1 MASRRLNTLESK
13 IDAQKNHRNEF
24 LSVADMVAREKGI
37 EKEQVLDAMQ
47 QAIQRA
53 ARTKYGPEYDIRAC
67 IDNTTGDLTLLKVM
81 TVVDVVEDDRT
92 QLITKDARLKCAEA
106 QIGDELE
113 EELPPISF
121 GRIAAQAARQ
131 VIFQKVRGAERERQQ
146 ENLQEKVGYII
157 SGTVKRI
164 EYGNVIV
171 DLGQAE
177 GVIRRDDLIPRETF
191 RPDDRVKA
199 VLTKLNTEARGPIA
213 CLSRIDPLMMA
224 RLFEQEVPEIYE
236 GAIEIKSVAR
246 DPGSRAKMSVHT
258 TDETLDPVGSCVG
271 VRGSRVQ
278 SVIEEL
284 QGEKVDIIMWSEDVA
299 AYIVN
304 ALQPAEVTKV
314 VIDEDRNQVDVI
326 VSEDQLSLA
335 IGRRGQNVR
344 LASILTGWRID
355 ILTEEE
361 EVTRRLKESKAQ
373 IKLFQDDLDVDE
385 MLAQLLCNEGLITID
400 DVAYIDLSE
409 FAAIEGFDEDLAA
422 ELQKRALEAVERN
435 HKKINTKIKK
445 LKVDQ
450 QLVDL
455 VEKSEFL
462 DLNTLE
468 IFMGNNVITLDDLA
482 ELSSDELIDLLG
494 TNSLS
499 QDCANDIIMDA
510 RKHWFTGN

>member
-1 MASRRLNTLESK
+1 LVSRRLNRLDAK
-13 IDAQKNHRNEF
+13 IDAQKTHRNEF

-37 EKEQVLDAMQ
+37 EKEQVLEAMQ

-53 ARTKYGPEYDIRAC
+53 ARTKYGSEYDVRAC
-67 IDNTTGDLTLLKVM
+67 IDHITGDLTLLKVL
-81 TVVDVVEDDRT
+81 TVVDEVEDART
-92 QLITKDARLKCAEA
+92 QIIVKNARLKCAEA

-146 ENLQEKVGYII
+146 ENLQDKVGYIV

-191 RPDDRVKA
+191 RPDDRVRA
-199 VLTKLNTEARGPIA
+199 VLTKLNTDARGPIA

-236 GAIEIKSVAR
+236 GSIEIKSVAR
-246 DPGSRAKMSVHT
+246 DPGSRAKMSVYT
-258 TDETLDPVGSCVG
+258 ADETLDPVGSCVG

-278 SVIEEL
+278 SVIDEL
-284 QGEKVDIIMWSEDVA
+284 QGEKVDIVMWSEDVA
-299 AYIVN
+299 SYIVN
-304 ALQPAEVTKV
+304 ALQPAEVAKV
-314 VIDEDRNQVDVI
+314 VIDEEKKQVDVI
-326 VSEDQLSLA
+326 VAEDQLSLA

-361 EVTRRLKESKAQ
+361 DITRRLQENKALVQ
-373 IKLFQDDLDVDE
+373 LFQEQLDVDE
-385 MLAQLLCNEGLITID
+385 MLAQLLCNEGFLTVD
-400 DVAYIDLSE
+400 EVAYIDLAE
-409 FAAIEGFDEDLAA
+409 FATIEGFDADLAE
-422 ELQKRALEAVERN
+422 ELQKRALEAVARN
-435 HKKINTKIKK
+435 HKKINSQIKK

-468 IFMGNNVITLDDLA
+468 IFMNNKIITLDDLA
-482 ELSSDELIDLLG
+482 ELSSDELIDVLG
-494 TNSLS
+494 KNSVS
-499 QDCANDIIMDA
+499 QDAANAIIMDA

>member
-1 MASRRLNTLESK
+1 MASRRLNRLEAK
-13 IDAQKNHRNEF
+13 IDAQKTHRNEF

-37 EKEQVLDAMQ
+37 EKEQVLEAMQ

-67 IDNTTGDLTLLKVM
+67 IDTITGDLTLLKVM
-81 TVVDVVEDDRT
+81 TVVDEVEDDRT
-92 QLITKDARLKCAEA
+92 QLIMKDARLKCPEA

-113 EELPPISF
+113 EELPPINF

-146 ENLQEKVGYII
+146 ENLLDKVGYIV

-177 GVIRRDDLIPRETF
+177 GIIRRDDLIPRETF
-191 RPDDRVKA
+191 RPDDRVRA
-199 VLTKLNTEARGPIA
+199 VLTQLNTDTRGPIA

-236 GAIEIKSVAR
+236 GAIEIKAVAR
-246 DPGSRAKMSVHT
+246 DPGSRAKMSVYT

-284 QGEKVDIIMWSEDVA
+284 QGEKVDIIMWSDDVA
-299 AYIVN
+299 SYIVN
-304 ALQPAEVTKV
+304 ALQPAEVAKV
-314 VIDEDRNQVDVI
+314 VIDEEKNQVDVI
-326 VSEDQLSLA
+326 VAEDQLSLA

-344 LASILTGWRID
+344 LASVLTGWRID

-361 EVTRRLKESKAQ
+361 DITRRLKENKALVT
-373 IKLFQDDLDVDE
+373 LFQEQLDVDE
-385 MLAQLLCNEGLITID
+385 MLAQLLCNEGFITID
-400 DVAYIDLSE
+400 EVAYIDLAE
-409 FAAIEGFDEDLAA
+409 FSTIEGFDTELAA

-435 HKKINTKIKK
+435 HQKINSQIKK

-455 VEKSEFL
+455 VEKSECL

-468 IFMGNNVITLDDLA
+468 IFMSNKIITLDDLA
-482 ELSSDELIDLLG
+482 ELSSDELIDILG
-494 TNSLS
+494 KNNLS
-499 QDCANDIIMDA
+499 QEAANTIIIDA